1 MLAQQVEQASITKSP
16 VVMPRLT
23 TIISII
29 ILLALS
35 GAVTQLRAQS
45 DSPCNQGRAI
55 APAVDPR
62 NEHAEC
68 FPELGRTE
76 GSITDCVATFG
87 AEIYGHD
94 IGAVGDVNNDGLN
107 DWIVAHQR
115 CDIVV
120 VDRYPIDLLLYK
132 GVRGGLPSV
141 ESGERIGPSEVGSIT
156 EFLAAGD
163 WDDDGHRD
171 IAVRIQILGDT
182 NAGNTGYDIAKL
194 VVFWGDSF
202 GSYSL
207 HDTTQLSSGA
217 EMWLGLYQSVSTDL
231 DGDGVE
237 DLIIRNSNGLAHGQI
252 YQLPYLQ
259 IFHGHSHERWGQG
272 HIGTMA
278 TWSYWNRPYFR
289 RDFSAMSAIDQ
300 DHDGAMDLALYE
312 NTSAGVGSIGIIYG
326 RKGGGLPDTTEFEN
340 ITLDSANGHFS
351 LFSDLTGDG
360 IPELLMTCGSQD
372 QIKLF
377 IGLQGQRLRQQYGS
391 GNQPPQPD
399 STQWWGHPWATLS
412 MPRKVNPNW
421 FGDYHELYDLGD
433 GNLDGI
439 DDIWCFS
446 WPYLL
451 CYSGGVMLDS
461 LVDGLVRVPLS
472 GVISAARLG
481 DIDGSGVATM
491 AVSYDGSHS
500 AEHAFPGGIIYI
512 KPSRSIPRDGTP
524 RRLPEGTDRP
534 ASEVPEEDG
543 RVGETPWLSRN
554 GLP

>member
-1 MLAQQVEQASITKSP
+1 MLAQQVERTSITNSP

-35 GAVTQLRAQS
+35 GAVTRLRAQS
-45 DSPCNQGRAI
+45 DSPCNQGRSD
-55 APAVDPR
+55 PDPR
-62 NEHAEC
+62 NERADC

-94 IGAVGDVNNDGLN
+94 IRAVGDVNNDGLN

-115 CDIVV
+115 CDTAIGVGSSG
-120 VDRYPIDLLLYK
+120 RFPIDLLLYK

-163 WDDDGHRD
+163 WDDDGYRD
-171 IAVRIQILGDT
+171 IAVRIQLYNDT
-182 NAGNTGYDIAKL
+182 SAGNIDGYDISRL
-194 VVFWGDSF
+194 VVFWGNKS
-202 GSYSL
+202 GTYTL
-207 HDTTQLSSGA
+207 QDTVRLASEAQA
-217 EMWLGLYQSVSTDL
+217 WLGIGPAVSIDI
-231 DGDGVE
+231 DGDSVE
-237 DLIIRNSNGLAHGQI
+237 DLLVRNGSGLSHNQVFRQPNVHLYRGR
-252 YQLPYLQ
+252 
-259 IFHGHSHERWGQG
+259 HHERWGEAGQLN
-272 HIGTMA
+272 TADWRVWQAPPAYNMA
-278 TWSYWNRPYFR
+278 
-289 RDFSAMSAIDQ
+289 ALDQ
-300 DHDGAMDLALYE
+300 DHDGASDIVFSV

-326 RKGGGLPDTTEFEN
+326 KKGGGLPDTTEFEN

-372 QIKLF
+372 QIKVF
-377 IGLQGQRLRQQYGS
+377 IGLKGQRLRQQYGS

-399 STQWWGHPWATLS
+399 STRWWGHPWATVW

-451 CYSGGVMLDS
+451 CYSGSGMLDS

-500 AEHAFPGGIIYI
+500 AQHAFAGGIIYI

-524 RRLPEGTDRP
+524 RRLPDRTGP
-534 ASEVPEEDG
+534 SGSEVPAEQIPKGDAL
-543 RVGETPWLSRN
+543 RLSRN
-554 GLP
+554 EPL